1 MDERAI
7 ELLDTGLAGKGPV
20 LVMTGAGISA
30 ESGIPT
36 FRGEDGYWTVGS
48 AVYHPQELAT
58 NAAFARM
65 PEEVWR
71 WYLHR
76 RSVCRAAKPN
86 PAHDALV
93 ALERALKDRFLLIT
107 QNVDGLHARAGN
119 TLARMFQIHGNID
132 LMRCEHVHPGT
143 RLVPV
148 PLTVGESWDATTPF
162 TDEARAL
169 LTCGRC
175 GRLMR
180 PHVLWFD
187 EFYDEELF
195 RFESSLRAAAGAALL
210 IVVGT
215 SGSTNLPMQVGRIVA
230 QRGAPMI
237 VINRDESPFSEFAE
251 RNVRGFF
258 AHGTAGEHLPPIV
271 AHLLSRAR
279 G

>member
-1 MDERAI
+1 MDERVA
-7 ELLDTGLAGKGPV
+7 ELLDVGLAGQGPIV
-20 LVMTGAGISA
+20 VMTGAGISA

-71 WYLHR
+71 WYLYR
-76 RSVCRAAKPN
+76 RSVCRAAEPN
-86 PAHDALV
+86 RAHHALV
-93 ALERALKDRFLLIT
+93 ALEKALGDRFLLIT
-107 QNVDGLHARAGN
+107 QNVDGLHSRAGN
-119 TLARMFQIHGNID
+119 TLKRTFQIHGNID
-132 LMRCEHVHPGT
+132 LMRCEQVHPAA

-148 PLTVGESWDATTPF
+148 PIAIGEAWEASSPF
-162 TDEARAL
+162 TEEARAL
-169 LTCGRC
+169 LTCSRC

-187 EFYDEELF
+187 EYYDEELF

-210 IVVGT
+210 IVIGT
-215 SGSTNLPMQVGRIVA
+215 SGSTNLPMQVGRIVS

-237 VINRDESPFSEFAE
+237 VINRDESPFSEFAQ
-251 RNVRGFF
+251 RNARGFF
-258 AHGTAGEHLPPIV
+258 AHGTAGEHLPPMVEHLV
-271 AHLLSRAR
+271 ARVHR
-279 G
+279 